1 MIKLNL
7 GCGRKI
13 LNGWINIDKIPQ
25 HPEVVEDDVSILENI
40 QDETVD
46 IIYACHV
53 LEHFGRHEIENVAKC
68 WSRKLKSGGKI
79 RIAVPDFEAVCKRYI
94 EKKDIKEMI
103 GFTSGGQKNEYDY
116 HKIVFDFHS
125 LKNLL
130 EKAGFEDIK
139 RYDWKATDHSH
150 VDDYSQSY
158 LPHMDKENGTLMSLN
173 VEATKI

>member
-1 MIKLNL
+1 MIKLHL
-7 GCGRKI
+7 GCGKKV

-25 HPEVVEDDVSILENI
+25 HPEVIEDDVSILENI

-68 WSRKLKSGGKI
+68 WSKKLKSGGKI
-79 RIAVPDFEAVCKRYI
+79 RVAVPDFEAVCKRYI
-94 EKKDIKEMI
+94 EKKDIRELI

-116 HKIVFDFHS
+116 HKIVFDFQS

-130 EKAGFEDIK
+130 EKVGFED
-139 RYDWKATDHSH
+139 
-150 VDDYSQSY
+150 V
-158 LPHMDKENGTLMSLN
+158 N
-173 VEATKI
+173 